1 MKNISICVTL
11 LWIGLMGTY
20 VNAHEIPT
28 HQNIS
33 HVGVSYLKSQ
43 DSRFSCAASLDPNI
57 EIGTA
62 AEDNW
67 PRFMFHFFPAL
78 NAGIY
83 HSTCASPQW
92 GFDGGPCTE
101 TGAPNGFTSP
111 TGATLTNDHTYD
123 VAVTNATGSDGLPSE
138 QGWVDLGYVVHL
150 LEDLTSPPHTR
161 NDPHPI
167 FDPFEKYNNGR
178 TPATP
183 TGGLITLGSA
193 QAYFNTLQSFTQSNY
208 YSSDTVFDPSLP
220 GPAAASEDKNYFYDA
235 AGRRI
240 AAKGPAYKLSCMRP
254 FLGCDRT
261 KATIDKTIAL
271 EQFDELGPIAAQ
283 YAASFMK
290 FYFDNANPAVG
301 NVVNGG
307 FETGDIK
314 GWTAG
319 FTPGGSPT
327 FPQFAGPNGPY
338 VEAVSED
345 HLAGSFSARLGRWD
359 QPYQN
364 GGTLNGPPQ
373 PGAEPAGTDTMFQDI
388 DLPSDVT
395 SIQFSFAYNIVTF
408 DAGIFDWLD
417 AIIQDATS
425 GGLLV
430 TLLSQ
435 ASSNPGPDYGL
446 FTTTGWQT
454 VSTDLSAFKGSKI
467 RIFFGN
473 HQDGFGD
480 QNAAY
485 IDKVQITCKK

>member
-1 MKNISICVTL
+1 MKNVACLILLGFGLISVSA
-11 LWIGLMGTY
+11 
-20 VNAHEIPT
+20 VAHEIPT

-33 HVGVSYLKSQ
+33 HVGVDYLKSQ
-43 DSRFSCAASLDPNI
+43 DSRFACAASLDPNI
-57 EIGTA
+57 QIGTA

-83 HSTCASPQW
+83 TSTCASPQW
-92 GFDGGPCTE
+92 GFGGGPCTE

-111 TGATLTNDHTYD
+111 TGATLTNDHTYSK
-123 VAVTNATGSDGLPSE
+123 AVTNATGKDGLPSE

-161 NDPHPI
+161 NDPHPV

-178 TPATP
+178 TPSTP

-193 QAYFNTLQSFTQSNY
+193 QQYFTDLQAFTQSHY

-235 AGRRI
+235 GGRRI
-240 AAKGPAYKLSCMRP
+240 AAKGPEYKLSCLRP
-254 FLGCDRT
+254 FVGCDRT
-261 KATIDKTIAL
+261 KATIDQTIAL
-271 EQFDELGPIAAQ
+271 EQFDELGPMAAQ
-283 YAASFMK
+283 YAASLMK
-290 FYFDNANPAVG
+290 FFYDNAHPAIGDVK
-301 NVVNGG
+301 NGG

-319 FTPGGSPT
+319 FVPGGEPT
-327 FPQFAGPNGPY
+327 FPQDAGPNGPY
-338 VEAVSED
+338 VEAVTED
-345 HLAGSFSARLGRWD
+345 HLAGSFSARIGRWD
-359 QPYQN
+359 QPYQ
-364 GGTLNGPPQ
+364 GGGVLNGPAQ
-373 PGAEPAGTDTMFQDI
+373 PGAEPAGTDTMTQDI

-395 SIQFSFAYNIVTF
+395 SIQYSFSYNIVTF

-417 AIIQDATS
+417 ANIQDATS
-425 GGLLV
+425 GGTLV

-454 VSTDLSAFKGSKI
+454 FSTDLTAFKGSKI
-467 RIFFGN
+467 RLFFGN

-480 QNAAY
+480 QNAVY
-485 IDKVQITCKK
+485 VDKVQITCTK